1 MFKEFKEFAFKGNIV
16 DMAIGVII
24 GSAFGKIVSS
34 LVSDIIMPIFGFIT
48 AGMDFNK
55 LKLVMS
61 PAEIA
66 ADGTVQKA
74 EAAILYGTFIENLI
88 DFFLISISIFF
99 MIKLLSKFKRKQEE
113 TPQEEPVK
121 EPTEVEILTQIRDL
135 LEEKNN

>member
-113 TPQEEPVK
+113 VPQAEPVK
-121 EPTEVEILTQIRDL
+121 EPTEVEILTEIRDL
-135 LEEKNN
+135 LEEKNK

>member
-74 EAAILYGTFIENLI
+74 EATILYGTFIENLI

-113 TPQEEPVK
+113 VPQAEPVK
-121 EPTEVEILTQIRDL
+121 EPTEVEILTEIRDL
-135 LEEKNN
+135 LEEKNK

>member
-34 LVSDIIMPIFGFIT
+34 LVGDIIMPIFGFIT

-55 LKLVMS
+55 LKFVMS

-113 TPQEEPVK
+113 VPVEEPVK
-121 EPTEVEILTQIRDL
+121 EPTELEVLTQIRDL
-135 LEEKNN
+135 LEEKKN

>member
-1 MFKEFKEFAFKGNIV
+1 
-16 DMAIGVII
+16 
-24 GSAFGKIVSS
+24 
-34 LVSDIIMPIFGFIT
+34 MPIFGFIT

-113 TPQEEPVK
+113 VPQAEPVK
-121 EPTEVEILTQIRDL
+121 EPTEVEILTEIRDL
-135 LEEKNN
+135 LEEKNK

>member
-66 ADGTVQKA
+66 ADGTVKKA

-88 DFFLISISIFF
+88 DFFLISISIFV
-99 MIKLLSKFKRKQEE
+99 MIKLLSKLKRKQEE
-113 TPQEEPVK
+113 APVEEPVK
-121 EPTEVEILTQIRDL
+121 APTEVEILTEIRDL
-135 LEEKNN
+135 LNEKKN

>member
-113 TPQEEPVK
+113 VPQAEPVK

-135 LEEKNN
+135 LEEKNK